1 MAETGRALAERPPL
15 ESLPARRGAIRA
27 GRRRTVLTVLCGLLL
42 AAAVANIGLG
52 AVGIAPQQVIAI
64 LADRIGVHLGV
75 AYTEQQDAVLWAIRL
90 PRVALAAL
98 VGCGLGIAGA
108 ALQGI
113 FRNPLAD
120 PGLIGVS
127 SGAAVGAAGTI
138 VLGVAPLGLATV
150 PLAAFLGG
158 AAATA
163 LVYACA
169 RYRGRTEVVT
179 LLLCGIAVNTIAGAV
194 IGLFT
199 VLADDAEL
207 RSIVFWSLGSM
218 GGATWPTVAS
228 IAPLIA
234 VAVLLLPRLA
244 GPLDLLALGEREA
257 GHLGVPTE
265 RVRIVVVTLAALATG
280 AGVAAAGI
288 VGFVGLVVPHIV
300 RLLTG
305 PGHRTVLPASAVGGA
320 VTLLVADLVA
330 RTVAIPAEVPLGVVT
345 AILGGP
351 FFLALV
357 VRTRRRHGGWG

>member
-1 MAETGRALAERPPL
+1 MTDTDRARPGVTSPV
-15 ESLPARRGAIRA
+15 STAPGTPRA
-27 GRRRTVLTVLCGLLL
+27 GRRRAVLTVLIGLLL
-42 AAAVANIGLG
+42 AAGLANIGLG
-52 AVGIAPQQVIAI
+52 AVGIPPPQVIAI
-64 LADRIGVHLGV
+64 LADHAGIHLNI

-90 PRVALAAL
+90 PRVAMAAI

-127 SGAAVGAAGTI
+127 SGAAVGAAGMI
-138 VLGVAPLGLATV
+138 VLGAAPLGLATV

-194 IGLFT
+194 IGLLT
-199 VLADDAEL
+199 VIASDAEL
-207 RSIVFWSLGSM
+207 RGIVFWSLGSM
-218 GGATWPTVAS
+218 GGATWHNLAS

-234 VAVLLLPRLA
+234 VAVLVLPRLA
-244 GPLDLLALGEREA
+244 GSLDLLALGEREA
-257 GHLGVPTE
+257 GHLGVHTE
-265 RVRIVVVTLAALATG
+265 RVRIAVVTLAALATG

-300 RLLTG
+300 RLLAG
-305 PGHRTVLPASAVGGA
+305 PGHRTVLPASALGGA
-320 VTLLVADLVA
+320 VTLLAADLAA
-330 RTVAIPAEVPLGVVT
+330 RTVAVPAEIPLGVVT
-345 AILGGP
+345 ALIGGP